1 VEGERFRYEAS
12 LAPDGR
18 VRTLIEW
25 LPHGLP
31 RTIPPDAPEG
41 LDILGAG
48 RDILYRFDE
57 EQRLQNLPYPEVL
70 EAMCQE
76 VRLTLHKVLHGEL
89 LDEPE
94 VAPSL
99 RRLLLDIETAATAF
113 RQAWGGNRAAM

>member
-1 VEGERFRYEAS
+1 MEGERFHYEAS

-18 VRTLIEW
+18 VRALMEW
-25 LPHGLP
+25 LPHGLS
-31 RTIPPDAPEG
+31 RTIPPDATEG

-57 EQRLQNLPYPEVL
+57 ERRLRNLPYPEVL
-70 EAMCQE
+70 EAMRQE
-76 VRLTLHKVLHGEL
+76 IRLTLHKVMHGEL

-99 RRLLLDIETAATAF
+99 RRLLLDIDTAATAF
-113 RQAWGGNRAAM
+113 RQAWVDRSAM